1 MRAVGPALPLSL
13 LHVGQPGEGHRLP
26 PGSRPVRGSVGA
38 GPAGLSMP
46 LCQPVSRRG
55 SQQGGR
61 MAPLPPAL
69 RHPAAAPAAGSGL
82 AALQGR
88 AWPLLGVL
96 AGKVQ
101 SSTSF
106 HKATLFSANPPR
118 IGVHFFQV
126 IQQHVNGKGLSPRLR
141 EP

>member
-1 MRAVGPALPLSL
+1 
-13 LHVGQPGEGHRLP
+13 
-26 PGSRPVRGSVGA
+26 
-38 GPAGLSMP
+38 
-46 LCQPVSRRG
+46 
-55 SQQGGR
+55 